1 MTNNKSS
8 SKRKTKIP
16 PSSKLK
22 RPRKSRKNGKS
33 FPLVCLGASAGGLK
47 AFEAFFSSLPE
58 KSGIAFVVI
67 SHTDP
72 DHASLL
78 PDILKRK
85 CRIPIKDIQE
95 GTVPDQNTV
104 YLPPSNMDAVVEEGR
119 FHLKQRS
126 KKLGLHMPID
136 AFLESLSREFG
147 EKSGCVIL
155 SGTGT
160 DGTHGLRLIKE
171 AGGVSFAEAQSS
183 AGHYGMPQ
191 SAIGTGLV
199 DFVLEPD
206 KMPEQLIEYFKH
218 PVSLGDEAEVEGLKD
233 KNKTASLKN
242 ILALLASRTQHDF
255 SGYKK
260 STLIRRIERR
270 MTVTRIK
277 NADLYFRHL
286 RGNNDEIDALFQEL
300 LIGVTEFF
308 RDPETFLVL
317 EERVLPD
324 IFSRLDDEDTLRIWV
339 AGCSTGEEVYSVSM
353 VILEYMEKHQINNEM
368 QIFGTDIDRQ
378 AIGIAREGVYLPN
391 IAAKV
396 SQQRLERFFVKENDR
411 YRVRKEIREPVVFAV
426 QDVLRDPP
434 FTKLDLLFC
443 RNLLI
448 YLEAE
453 AQNRLIPLF
462 HYSIKPNGALFLGP
476 SENLGRFGE
485 FFTELD
491 RKHVYFKKDAPLYA
505 RPEIHFPTGAKIKRD
520 IPEPGLRAAGGTPK
534 TKLGIAQATEY
545 VLLQKHTPD
554 CVIVDSMGHLLH
566 VHGKTGK
573 YLELS
578 SGKPNLDVTSLAR
591 EGLRFALT
599 SALRKATSKNKEIC
613 FQRLKVKTNSEFQET
628 DIAVIPL
635 SEPPVLKDAFM
646 ITFAQSPSRAE
657 DIPKRDKSITE
668 SDSAAD
674 RTIELEQELLRTR
687 EDYRSAIE
695 ELETSNEEL
704 KSVNE
709 EMHSANEELQS
720 TNEELESSREELQS
734 LNEEL
739 NTVNSQLQSKNE
751 ELADLYTS
759 ITDVLNSTGIAI
771 LFLNNDLTIK
781 RFTPEAAGLLN
792 LVKHDAGRP
801 IEHISHNLEI
811 DNLTK
816 NAEQVLATLSPFE
829 SDVRTRDG
837 HWYRMCIR
845 IHRSKLHVIEGVVAT
860 FVNIDSQKKAQ
871 AKVEQL
877 KENELEAAKRFS
889 DIIVDAVR
897 ESLLVLDNNLY
908 VLRVNRRFCEVF
920 RTNEKETI
928 GKSLFALENGWWSAP
943 NLKELLEKTA
953 SKGVAFEDYAVEWKL
968 PEIGKRQLLLNAR
981 RFVRSDD
988 EEIRVLLAVDDISE
1002 RYPLQERNR

>member
-1 MTNNKSS
+1 MREKKSS
-8 SKRKTKIP
+8 AKGKTKIP
-16 PSSKLK
+16 PAAKPK
-22 RPRKSRKNGKS
+22 RSRKSRKKGNS

-47 AFEAFFSSLPE
+47 ALEAFFSSLPE
-58 KSGIAFVVI
+58 KSGMAFVVI

-85 CRIPIKDIQE
+85 SRIPIKDIRE
-95 GTVPDQNTV
+95 NMTPEQNTV
-104 YLPPSNMDAVVEEGR
+104 YLPPSNRDAVLEGGL
-119 FHLKQRS
+119 FHLMQRS
-126 KKLGLHMPID
+126 KKSGLHMPID
-136 AFLESLSREFG
+136 AFLESLSKEYG
-147 EKSGCVIL
+147 ESSGCVIL

-199 DFVLEPD
+199 DFILEPD
-206 KMPEQLIEYFKH
+206 KMPEHLIEYFKN
-218 PVSLGDEAEVEGLKD
+218 PVSLADESEGEDLKK
-233 KNKTASLKN
+233 KNHPASLKN
-242 ILALLASRTQHDF
+242 ILMLLASRTQHDF

-270 MTVTRIK
+270 MAVTRSR
-277 NADLYFRHL
+277 NAVLYFKHL

-308 RDPETFLVL
+308 RDPETFLLL

-324 IFSRLDDEDTLRIWV
+324 IFSRLDEGDALRIWV
-339 AGCSTGEEVYSVSM
+339 AGCSTGEEVYSVAM
-353 VILEYMEKHQINNEM
+353 VVREYMEKHKINREM

-378 AIGIAREGVYLPN
+378 AIAVAREGVYLPN
-391 IAAKV
+391 ITAKV

-426 QDVLRDPP
+426 QDALRDPP
-434 FTKLDLLFC
+434 FTRLDLLFC

-448 YLEAE
+448 YLETD

-462 HYSIKPNGALFLGP
+462 HYSLKPGGALFLGS
-476 SENLGRFGE
+476 SETLGRFGE
-485 FFTELD
+485 FFIALD
-491 RKHVYFKKDAPLYA
+491 RKHAYLKKDAPLYT
-505 RPEIHFPTGAKIKRD
+505 RPEIHFPTGAKIIRE
-520 IPEPGLRAAGGTPK
+520 IPAPGQRAAGGTPK
-534 TKLGIAQATEY
+534 AMLGIAQATEF

-554 CVIVDSMGHLLH
+554 CVIVDSAGHLMH

-578 SGKPNLDVTSLAR
+578 PGKPNLDVTTLAR

-599 SALRKATSKNKEIC
+599 SALRKAASGNTEIRHN
-613 FQRLKVKTNSEFQET
+613 RLKVKTNGEFQDT
-628 DIAVIPL
+628 DLAVIPL

-646 ITFAQSPSRAE
+646 ITFAESPGRPK
-657 DIPKRDKSITE
+657 DIPKSDKSITE
-668 SDSAAD
+668 SDSAAE
-674 RTIELEQELLRTR
+674 RIIELEHELLRTR

-759 ITDVLNSTGIAI
+759 ITDVLNSTRIAI
-771 LFLNNDLTIK
+771 LFLNNDLTVK

-792 LVKHDAGRP
+792 LVEHDAGRP
-801 IEHISHNLEI
+801 IGHISHNLEI
-811 DNLTK
+811 KDLSETAN
-816 NAEQVLATLSPFE
+816 QVLDTLSPFE
-829 SDVRTRDG
+829 SDVRTVDG

-845 IHRSKLHVIEGVVAT
+845 IFRSKSHVIEGVVAT
-860 FVNIDSQKKAQ
+860 FVNIDSQKNAQ
-871 AKVEQL
+871 DKVERL
-877 KENELEAAKRFS
+877 KENELEAAKRLS
-889 DIIVDAVR
+889 DSIVDAVR
-897 ESLLVLDNNLY
+897 EILLVLDNNLC
-908 VLRVNRRFCEVF
+908 VIRANRHFYEIF
-920 RTNEKETI
+920 RTNESKTI
-928 GKSLFALENGWWSAP
+928 GKSLFALGNGSWNIP
-943 NLKELLEKTA
+943 RLKALLEKVA
-953 SKGVAFEDYAVEWKL
+953 KKGAEFKDFAVEWKL
-968 PEIGKRQLLLNAR
+968 PGIGMRQLLLNAH
-981 RFVRSDD
+981 RFMGERDK
-988 EEIRVLLAVDDISE
+988 EIRVLLAADDISV
-1002 RYPLQERNR
+1002 RSPMQKGNK